1 MIHLL
6 PLMLER
12 VGILIILAFV
22 LSQFPIFRHIIYNRR
37 GRFGSLLLI
46 AVFGLFGVISNYT
59 GIEIHLSEVVSQSW
73 LNQVDADNAIA
84 NTRIMGVSIGGLLGG
99 PLVGLGVGLVA
110 GLHRYPLGGFTALEC
125 AISSV
130 LAGVVAGLLGNWY
143 RRRGVIPPWFAA
155 LVGMAMQ
162 VVEMLLILL
171 FSKPYE
177 DAVMLVQTIGL
188 PMIVLNGFGT
198 LLFMLIIRSILKEQ
212 ERQSA
217 TQTHLAFHIADR
229 TLPFFRQ
236 GLNPDSCREAAH
248 ILLRLTEA
256 DAISITNRTHILA
269 HVGAAADH
277 HVAGQEVS
285 TGLTRT
291 VLEQGKL
298 MLARLPKDIRCSHRN
313 CPLEAAVVLPLLVHG
328 EAVGTLKLYFCQA
341 NHLSKVEEELAE
353 GLGKLFS
360 AQLELAE
367 AEQQSALLK
376 TARIKALQA
385 QVHPHFLF
393 NAINTI
399 SVLCR
404 TDSER
409 ARRLLLELGTFFR
422 SNLQGAQQLL
432 IPLYKELEY
441 VEAYL
446 QLEQA
451 RFPDKYTVELD
462 IEPGLE
468 QVQVPP
474 FIIQPLVENAIR
486 HGFRRLQTRGTIRVS
501 ISSHTG
507 ELEVIVADNG
517 AGIPAD
523 RLALLGHEANLA
535 SEGSGTALCNIRE
548 RLEGIYRHS
557 ASFMIQSAEGEGT
570 AIHIRLP
577 LQYQEGSKVHADS
590 VYRG

>member
-22 LSQFPIFRHIIYNRR
+22 LSQFKIFRQIIYNRR

-143 RRRGVIPPWFAA
+143 RRHGLIPPWFAA

-162 VVEMLLILL
+162 AVEMLLILL
-171 FSKPYE
+171 FSKPYD
-177 DAVMLVQTIGL
+177 DAVMLVQTIGI
-188 PMIVLNGFGT
+188 PMILLNGLGT
-198 LLFMLIIRSILKEQ
+198 LLFMVIIRSIVKEQ

-291 VLEQGKL
+291 VLEQGRL
-298 MLARLPKDIRCSHRN
+298 MLARLPKDIRCSHRG

-409 ARRLLLELGTFFR
+409 ARLLLLELGTFFR

-432 IPLYKELEY
+432 IPLHKELEY

-468 QVQVPP
+468 QVQGA
-474 FIIQPLVENAIR
+474 AIYYP
-486 HGFRRLQTRGTIRVS
+486 
-501 ISSHTG
+501 
-507 ELEVIVADNG
+507 A
-517 AGIPAD
+517 AGGKCSAARFPSFTN
-523 RLALLGHEANLA
+523 EWFN
-535 SEGSGTALCNIRE
+535 SGICQQCGR
-548 RLEGIYRHS
+548 
-557 ASFMIQSAEGEGT
+557 
-570 AIHIRLP
+570 
-577 LQYQEGSKVHADS
+577 
-590 VYRG
+590 